1 MRHNTKRR
9 YAAILNILGA
19 NGGSL
24 TVTEGSAVKLLC
36 VKLVATT
43 TYPGSTDLGAVHHN
57 LRRMEEL
64 GMVIVGKRSSPTG
77 WITDILAVP
86 EGIPA
91 DIATHMYLQRQ
102 LKALADAQA
111 AAMPFDTETLAEAGR
126 LAVNALLDT
135 EPFYSEAEVD
145 YARDVAWEED
155 FAPEPDMPELEEPV
169 VCEPI
174 DEREAIRAEQVG
186 QLRETA
192 SYHEGYAAALRLAA
206 QNVAATP

>member
-1 MRHNTKRR
+1 MTHNTKRR

-36 VKLVATT
+36 DKLVATT

-57 LRRMEEL
+57 LRKMEEL
-64 GMVIVGKRSSPTG
+64 GMVIVGKRTSPTG

-86 EGIPA
+86 EGIPS
-91 DIATHMYLQRQ
+91 DIGAHMYIQRQ

-111 AAMPFDTETLAEAGR
+111 AAKPFAESLAEAGR
-126 LAVNALLDT
+126 RAMNALPDP

-145 YARDVAWEED
+145 YAREMEREEH

-186 QLRETA
+186 SLTATA
-192 SYHEGYAAALRLAA
+192 SYFEGMAAGLRLAA